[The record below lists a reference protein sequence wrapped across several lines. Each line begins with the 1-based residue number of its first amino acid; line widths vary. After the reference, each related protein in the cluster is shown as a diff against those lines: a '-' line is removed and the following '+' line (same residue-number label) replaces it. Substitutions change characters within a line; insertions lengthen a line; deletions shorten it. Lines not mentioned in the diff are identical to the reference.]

1 MLLALLVWST
11 LVRRCPKKYRE
22 RTEPDALPH
31 TSSPRSV
38 WMVTIGVVASLLHI
52 CAVGGLCKG
61 IGKKVQQHSFAIF

>member
-11 LVRRCPKKYRE
+11 LVQRCPKKYRE

-31 TSSPRSV
+31 TSSPRAVS
-38 WMVTIGVVASLLHI
+38 IGVVASLLHI

-61 IGKKVQQHSFAIF
+61 MGKKVQQHSFAIF